1 MLDFIKLIRDFWVD
15 LIGLL
20 NSIQIPLGNINV
32 PFGGLIF
39 AFLIVGIVV
48 TVFWKGSKT

>member
-1 MLDFIKLIRDFWVD
+1 MLDFFNLIRDFWVD

-20 NSIQIPLGNINV
+20 NSLQIPIGNISV

-39 AFLIVGIVV
+39 AFLVVGIVA